1 MMTEE
6 QQRIREAAFAILDDD
21 EGISEEAWQKL
32 TEYLQLIGEF
42 ELLGELSALVK
53 SSCGRRYI
61 TADKE

>member
-32 TEYLQLIGEF
+32 TEYLQVIGEF
-42 ELLGELSALVK
+42 ELVGELCGLVK
-53 SSCGRRYI
+53 SSNGRRYI
-61 TADKE
+61 L